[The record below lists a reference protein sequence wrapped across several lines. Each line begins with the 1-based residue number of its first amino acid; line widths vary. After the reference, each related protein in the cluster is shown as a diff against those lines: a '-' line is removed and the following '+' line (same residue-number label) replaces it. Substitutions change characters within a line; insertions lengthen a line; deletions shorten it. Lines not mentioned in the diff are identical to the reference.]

1 MGEADKLVRTGYGF
15 IDIQSLDDPTP
26 ENIAEAQ
33 ETNRQ
38 LVADLEGKFMFL
50 VSIT

>member
-1 MGEADKLVRTGYGF
+1 MGEADKLVGAGYGF

-26 ENIAEAQ
+26 ENIAEVQ